1 MGGADQFCL
10 RWNEFQSKVSNAFK
24 ELREEKEFFDV
35 TLACDDGQVEAHKVI
50 LSACSPFFRD
60 ILRRNPHQHPLLYLK
75 GVKFLEVASLLDFMY
90 QGEVNVGQN
99 ELSSFLAVAEELKV
113 KGLTQNNTGET
124 EDAINNQK
132 ERNERQ
138 HSRELSEED
147 TNFPPSKKQR
157 TVGDANFQNS
167 EADAASY
174 NNDRVSE
181 TDIVSE
187 TNTSS
192 IKPEP
197 EITED
202 SSSLDSSS
210 ISPLKLQ
217 GDLKSSLMT
226 TPRMSG
232 VMETFGRE
240 DNYGFEQFC
249 QDNSGIMNHTGLDA
263 NKVKMK
269 SPSKLYGNWT
279 IHHHPGDS
287 PSVPEDDLGH
297 NTIALDSMDSN
308 DFFADPT
315 TDWDAVVAAKITKK
329 DNFWRC
335 LECSY
340 MARNKTSVVSHV
352 QGKHL
357 EGFGGYICRLCGG
370 KSGTY
375 CGFEKHMSRQHKFS
389 LARKNSVNSIL
400 AVKFEDH

>member
-1 MGGADQFCL
+1 MTTGPGDKFCL
-10 RWNEFQSKVSNAFK
+10 RWNDFENNISNSFK
-24 ELREEKEFFDV
+24 ELRDDKDFFDV
-35 TLACDDGQVEAHKVI
+35 TLACNGDQIQAHKVI

-113 KGLTQNNTGET
+113 KGLTQNNAGET

-132 ERNERQ
+132 ERNERH

-187 TNTSS
+187 SNTSS

-202 SSSLDSSS
+202 
-210 ISPLKLQ
+210 
-217 GDLKSSLMT
+217 
-226 TPRMSG
+226 
-232 VMETFGRE
+232 
-240 DNYGFEQFC
+240 
-249 QDNSGIMNHTGLDA
+249 
-263 NKVKMK
+263 
-269 SPSKLYGNWT
+269 
-279 IHHHPGDS
+279 
-287 PSVPEDDLGH
+287 
-297 NTIALDSMDSN
+297 
-308 DFFADPT
+308 
-315 TDWDAVVAAKITKK
+315 
-329 DNFWRC
+329 
-335 LECSY
+335 
-340 MARNKTSVVSHV
+340 
-352 QGKHL
+352 
-357 EGFGGYICRLCGG
+357 
-370 KSGTY
+370 
-375 CGFEKHMSRQHKFS
+375 
-389 LARKNSVNSIL
+389 
-400 AVKFEDH
+400 